1 MCNTYNELYSKDEF
15 IEKFKQLFPKV
26 FGDRFQQISS
36 WTYVKELNR
45 WRGEAK
51 MKIFEEWLG
60 EASPYKEAVYAL
72 QFKVGNKTYYYQN
85 PRYMK
90 QMKVISFKN
99 INFEKDDYLTTDIN
113 KAYTDFK
120 SSIELEMKNINRCP
134 NVIKHLF
141 GDEDFTMKAIK
152 VKNRA
157 TENEQEM
164 LDINEDWSSD
174 ITKVFGKQF
183 LTYTRSSQ
191 FLNDNDIDIAK
202 SDYEVIDAPYSLKKF
217 KKYPFVIVK
226 TEEDSL
232 PIIFEV
238 RSNGDWFIHKS
249 NGKNTSVD
257 FDEVVAAVGI
267 KKVVRNTELKQKRK
281 DDYED
286 TRAAKERDPI
296 YKNRMK
302 RLFK

>member
-1 MCNTYNELYSKDEF
+1 MLARRSKNKGYR
-15 IEKFKQLFPKV
+15 I
-26 FGDRFQQISS
+26 
-36 WTYVKELNR
+36 
-45 WRGEAK
+45 
-51 MKIFEEWLG
+51 MKIFEEWLD
-60 EASPYKEAVYAL
+60 EASPFDTEPQYAL
-72 QFKVGNKTYYYQN
+72 QFKVGNKIYYY
-85 PRYMK
+85 K
-90 QMKVISFKN
+90 DFKFVKDKTIKISFKN
-99 INFEKDDYLTTDIN
+99 PTFDVDDYLTTDIN
-113 KAYTDFK
+113 KAYKTISK
-120 SSIELEMKNINRCP
+120 SNIDLEMKNINRCP

-152 VKNRA
+152 VKNRI
-157 TENEQEM
+157 TESEQEM
-164 LDINEDWSSD
+164 FVLNEDWSSD

-226 TEEDSL
+226 SEEDNL
-232 PIIFEV
+232 PIIFEI

-257 FDEVVAAVGI
+257 FDEIVAAVGI
-267 KKVVRNTELKQKRK
+267 KKVVRNTKLKQKRK

-286 TRAAKERDPI
+286 TLAAKKRDPI
-296 YKNRMK
+296 YKNRVN

>member
-1 MCNTYNELYSKDEF
+1 
-15 IEKFKQLFPKV
+15 
-26 FGDRFQQISS
+26 
-36 WTYVKELNR
+36 
-45 WRGEAK
+45 
-51 MKIFEEWLG
+51 MKIFEEWL
-60 EASPYKEAVYAL
+60 K
-72 QFKVGNKTYYYQN
+72 
-85 PRYMK
+85 
-90 QMKVISFKN
+90 
-99 INFEKDDYLTTDIN
+99 
-113 KAYTDFK
+113 
-120 SSIELEMKNINRCP
+120 
-134 NVIKHLF
+134 
-141 GDEDFTMKAIK
+141 
-152 VKNRA
+152 
-157 TENEQEM
+157 
-164 LDINEDWSSD
+164 EDWNSD
-174 ITKVFGKQF
+174 ITKAFGKQF

-286 TRAAKERDPI
+286 ARAAKERDPI

>member
-1 MCNTYNELYSKDEF
+1 
-15 IEKFKQLFPKV
+15 
-26 FGDRFQQISS
+26 
-36 WTYVKELNR
+36 
-45 WRGEAK
+45 
-51 MKIFEEWLG
+51 MKIFEEWLS
-60 EASPYKEAVYAL
+60 EASPLDTKPQYAL

-99 INFEKDDYLTTDIN
+99 INFEKDDYLTTDID
-113 KAYTDFK
+113 KAYKTIFK
-120 SSIELEMKNINRCP
+120 SNIELEMKNINRCP

-152 VKNRA
+152 VKNSV
-157 TENEQEM
+157 TESEQEM
-164 LDINEDWSSD
+164 LAINEDWNSD

-296 YKNRMK
+296 NANRVK
-302 RLFK
+302 RMMRSFKEEFETY

>member
-1 MCNTYNELYSKDEF
+1 
-15 IEKFKQLFPKV
+15 
-26 FGDRFQQISS
+26 
-36 WTYVKELNR
+36 
-45 WRGEAK
+45 
-51 MKIFEEWLG
+51 MKIFEEWL
-60 EASPYKEAVYAL
+60 K
-72 QFKVGNKTYYYQN
+72 
-85 PRYMK
+85 
-90 QMKVISFKN
+90 
-99 INFEKDDYLTTDIN
+99 
-113 KAYTDFK
+113 
-120 SSIELEMKNINRCP
+120 
-134 NVIKHLF
+134 
-141 GDEDFTMKAIK
+141 
-152 VKNRA
+152 
-157 TENEQEM
+157 
-164 LDINEDWSSD
+164 EDWSSD

-226 TEEDSL
+226 SEEDSL

-257 FDEVVAAVGI
+257 FDEVIAAVGI

-286 TRAAKERDPI
+286 TRAAKEKDPI
-296 YKNRMK
+296 NANRVK
-302 RLFK
+302 RMMRSFKEEFETF

>member
-1 MCNTYNELYSKDEF
+1 
-15 IEKFKQLFPKV
+15 
-26 FGDRFQQISS
+26 
-36 WTYVKELNR
+36 
-45 WRGEAK
+45 

-60 EASPYKEAVYAL
+60 EASPYKDAVYAI

-134 NVIKHLF
+134 NVIEHLF

-152 VKNRA
+152 VKNSV
-157 TENEQEM
+157 TESEQEM
-164 LDINEDWSSD
+164 FTINEDWNSD

-183 LTYTRSSQ
+183 LTYQLSQ
-191 FLNDNDIDIAK
+191 FLNSRDIDIAK
-202 SDYEVIDAPYSLKKF
+202 SDYEIIKSPFTSKKF
-217 KKYPFVIVK
+217 RQYEYAIVK
-226 TEEDSL
+226 WQN
-232 PIIFEV
+232 PIAMNTPEVCVYHFEK
-238 RSNGDWFIHKS
+238 NGNLLVYDISRNIAVASMPIAQEFIH
-249 NGKNTSVD
+249 
-257 FDEVVAAVGI
+257 AAVGI
-267 KKVVRNTELKQKRK
+267 KVVRNTELKQKRK

-296 YKNRMK
+296 NANRVK
-302 RLFK
+302 RMMRSFKEEFETY